1 MTTTRL
7 DDLQDRYA
15 TPPVPSNLTLLPD
28 PEPQELWCPII
39 SVDDHVLEP
48 PTLFDRLPAKLRTRG
63 PRIIDVGGLP
73 AWEVDE
79 RRFFLGGTNG
89 AVGRPQRE
97 AHQSAMRFDQF
108 RPGVW
113 DADARIRDMD
123 VNGMWASLNFGSV
136 IWGFAGKVLASL
148 GDPELAQACVRAYN
162 DWVVEE
168 WCGAYPDRLIPCQMP
183 YLADPVVAAEEVRRN
198 AARGVHAVSFSENPA
213 GLGLPSM
220 HSDYWDPFLAA
231 CAETGTVVN
240 LHVGSSGTVARPA
253 EDSPV
258 PVIVAL
264 FPMSG
269 MSAMI
274 DWVFSKIPIRFPDI
288 KIALSE
294 GGVSWVPT
302 ALERLQR
309 AFDRRDENDVWS
321 ATDPHPIDLVR
332 RNFWFTSIEDPSAF
346 RLLELIGEDRVMV
359 EVDYPHADSSWP
371 HTQDLIRRDL
381 SHLPAS
387 TIAKVCY
394 KNAAALYQH
403 PLPPDSL
410 IARASAFAV
419 SAPQKENVAW

>member
-1 MTTTRL
+1 MTITRL
-7 DDLQDRYA
+7 DALQERYGAPPALADLA
-15 TPPVPSNLTLLPD
+15 LLPD
-28 PEPQELWCPII
+28 PQPRELWCPII

-48 PTLFDRLPAKLRTRG
+48 PTLFDRVPARFRG
-63 PRIIDVGGLP
+63 RAPHLIEVGGLP
-73 AWEVDE
+73 AWEVDGK
-79 RRFFLGGTNG
+79 RYYLGGTNG
-89 AVGRPQRE
+89 AVGRPQIE
-97 AHQSAMRFDQF
+97 AHQTAMRYDQF

-123 VNGMWASLNFGSV
+123 INGMWASLNFGSV
-136 IWGFAGKVLASL
+136 IWGFAGKVLATLS
-148 GDPELAQACVRAYN
+148 DPELALACVRAYN

-168 WCGAYPDRLIPCQMP
+168 WCAKYPDRLIPCQMP
-183 YLADPVVAAEEVRRN
+183 YLADPLLAAAEIRRN

-220 HSDYWDPFLAA
+220 HSPYWDPFLAA

-253 EDSPV
+253 DDSPV

-274 DWVFSKIPIRFPDI
+274 DWVYSKIPIRFPDI

-294 GGVSWVPT
+294 GGASWVPT

-309 AFDRRDENDVWS
+309 AFNRREENNVWS
-321 ATDPHPIDLVR
+321 AADPHPVDVVR

-346 RLLELIGEDRVMV
+346 RLLDLIGADRLMI

-371 HTQDLIRRDL
+371 DTQELIRRDL
-381 SHLPAS
+381 SHLPVS
-387 TIAKVCY
+387 TVAKLCY
-394 KNAAALYQH
+394 ENAAALYQH
-403 PLPPDSL
+403 PLPPESL
-410 IARASAFAV
+410 QARAAVFAGSAAR
-419 SAPQKENVAW
+419 